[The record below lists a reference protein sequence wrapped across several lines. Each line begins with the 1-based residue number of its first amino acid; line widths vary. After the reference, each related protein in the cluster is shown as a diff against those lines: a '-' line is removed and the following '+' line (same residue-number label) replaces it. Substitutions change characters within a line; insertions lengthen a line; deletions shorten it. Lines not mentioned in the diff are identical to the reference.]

1 MSRLG
6 KRQLHELYYYL
17 KLTRRVEEEL
27 ARLHREEKVT
37 GPMCFVAGLEAVSV
51 GAVYWLG
58 SGDLLA
64 SSLPSLGSIIA
75 RGVRPVEI
83 FSHFLG
89 RDDSSSRGRDGSI
102 LLGSLERGLVAPTG
116 HPATHMG
123 VMAGVALAMRTME
136 KSSVGVAL
144 MSAKSL
150 ATGDFHEGLN
160 FAAVQKLPL
169 IVVVENDP
177 DSFTSASILEGQYL
191 HERMKGYGVP
201 GIPVDGVDILQV
213 LQVMEA
219 AMERARKGPTL
230 IEARTSHVASHA
242 LCEKSVPF
250 PFSMEDVMG
259 KDKTSPSP
267 ESRDEHGQHPEK
279 RGLDPLEKFE
289 TFLVDH
295 RLLQPVE
302 RGLIEER
309 IERLIEMDLLEA
321 EASSLPD
328 PDIAGSGVYKMREIS
343 ND

>member
-37 GPMCFVAGLEAVSV
+37 GPLCLVAGLEAVCV

-89 RDDSSSRGRDGSI
+89 RDDSSSGGRDGSI
-102 LLGSLERGLVAPTG
+102 LLGSFERGLIAPTG
-116 HPATHMG
+116 HPATHLG
-123 VMAGVALAMRTME
+123 VMAGVALAMKTME
-136 KSSVGVAL
+136 KTSVGVAL
-144 MSAKSL
+144 TSAKSL

-177 DSFTSASILEGQYL
+177 DSFTSSSILEGQYV

-201 GIPVDGVDILQV
+201 SISVDGVDILQV

-230 IEARTSHVASHA
+230 IEARTSHVAGHA

-250 PFSMEDVMG
+250 PFSVEDAAG
-259 KDKTSPSP
+259 RDKTSPSP
-267 ESRDEHGQHPEK
+267 GSRDEHGQPPENHH
-279 RGLDPLEKFE
+279 LDPLEK
-289 TFLVDH
+289 V
-295 RLLQPVE
+295 
-302 RGLIEER
+302 
-309 IERLIEMDLLEA
+309 
-321 EASSLPD
+321 
-328 PDIAGSGVYKMREIS
+328 
-343 ND
+343 

>member
-17 KLTRRVEEEL
+17 KLTRRVEEVL

-37 GPMCFVAGLEAVSV
+37 GPLCFVAGLEAVSV

-89 RDDSSSRGRDGSI
+89 RADSSSRGRDGSI
-102 LLGSLERGLVAPTG
+102 LLGSFERGLVAPTG
-116 HPATHMG
+116 HPATHLG
-123 VMAGVALAMRTME
+123 VMAGVALAMKTME
-136 KSSVGVAL
+136 KKSVGVAL

-177 DSFTSASILEGQYL
+177 DSFTSSLILEGQYL
-191 HERMKGYGVP
+191 HERMKGYGIP
-201 GIPVDGVDILQV
+201 GIPVEGVDILQV

-230 IEARTSHVASHA
+230 IEARTSHLVGHA
-242 LCEKSVPF
+242 FCEKSVPF
-250 PFSMEDVMG
+250 PFSVEDSMG
-259 KDKTSPSP
+259 RDRTEQSS
-267 ESRDEHGQHPEK
+267 ESRDANGQNPENHA
-279 RGLDPLEKFE
+279 RDPIEKFE

-309 IERLIEMDLLEA
+309 IEQLIEMDLQEA
-321 EASSLPD
+321 EASPLPD
-328 PDIAGSGVYKMREIS
+328 PNIADSGVYNMRETS